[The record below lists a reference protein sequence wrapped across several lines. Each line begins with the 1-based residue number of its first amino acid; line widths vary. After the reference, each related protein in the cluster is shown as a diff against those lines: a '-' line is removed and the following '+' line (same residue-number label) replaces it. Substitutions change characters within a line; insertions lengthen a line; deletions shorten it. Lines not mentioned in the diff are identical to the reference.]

1 MGQQSSGRQLTP
13 MPHNLLELSGE
24 VCVEEP
30 VENWVAAGAGH
41 AHHVG
46 DAVRQHHVLYN
57 IPCCRESIQ
66 FPIQFCHD
74 RSPLHQFSERYIAT
88 EQLILPG
95 GGRTSR
101 TESFLIYP
109 LTVMQSLFDGI

>member
-1 MGQQSSGRQLTP
+1 

-57 IPCCRESIQ
+57 IVFFKYALNLLYFHIMSK
-66 FPIQFCHD
+66 
-74 RSPLHQFSERYIAT
+74 
-88 EQLILPG
+88 
-95 GGRTSR
+95 
-101 TESFLIYP
+101 
-109 LTVMQSLFDGI
+109 

>member
-1 MGQQSSGRQLTP
+1 MGQQSSGIQLQP

-57 IPCCRESIQ
+57 I
-66 FPIQFCHD
+66 
-74 RSPLHQFSERYIAT
+74 
-88 EQLILPG
+88 
-95 GGRTSR
+95 
-101 TESFLIYP
+101 FLFNM
-109 LTVMQSLFDGI
+109 L